1 MKIYL
6 YVLLSLL
13 TSCAQLSPN
22 PNRGYNPEVP
32 VKLSPFITD
41 YCSEWPEG
49 EKENPEQWAGCCF
62 THDLH
67 YWLGGTDQ
75 ERERSDVALKE
86 CVKLSGAALTGF
98 LMYIGVRLGG
108 KPGDAAYS
116 WGYGW
121 TQSRGYAPLDQKV
134 KAQAIDLLS
143 HSPYMKNKVEKKLIL
158 DFINTTL
165 KP

>member
-6 YVLLSLL
+6 YAVVVLLA
-13 TSCAQLSPN
+13 SCAQLSPN
-22 PNRGYNPEVP
+22 PNRGYSPEVP
-32 VKLSPFITD
+32 AKLRPFTTD

-49 EKENPEQWAGCCF
+49 KKENPDQWAGCCF

-67 YWLGGTDQ
+67 YWLGGTSE
-75 ERERSDVALKE
+75 ERERSDVELKE
-86 CVKLSGAALTGF
+86 CVKLSGSSLAGF

-121 TQSRGYAPLDQKV
+121 TQSRDYTSLNDQA
-134 KAQAIDLLS
+134 KAQAVDLLS
-143 HSPYMKNKVEKKLIL
+143 HSPYMKKKAEKKLL
-158 DFINTTL
+158 LKFIKTTL
-165 KP
+165 RP